1 MKRIEIFNLSKKY
14 TLSDT
19 DASEGQSF
27 RDSFFS
33 LFLKNKQKDFYAL
46 RDISLSIEE
55 GQVVGLIGKNG
66 SGKSTLL
73 KILSGIVAPTSGK
86 AIIRGRVASLL
97 EVGTGFHAD
106 LTGRENIFLSGVIL
120 GMKQSEIRKY
130 LDQIIDYAGIT
141 SFIDVPVKKYSS
153 GMRLRLAFSVAA
165 HLNVDILL
173 IDEVLAVG
181 DDVFKQKCLSSINNL
196 KHNGKTI
203 LFTSHDLDVVRELC
217 SQGIWLQSGVI
228 KASGV
233 MHQVAD
239 FYLDSYHLTK
249 SLDHMFSAQL

>member
-14 TLSDT
+14 AISDS
-19 DASEGQSF
+19 DISEGLSF
-27 RDSFFS
+27 RDSFYS
-33 LFLKNKQKDFYAL
+33 LFSRDKQKDFYAL
-46 RDISLSIEE
+46 RDVSLSVEE

-86 AIIRGRVASLL
+86 AIMRGRVASLL
-97 EVGTGFHAD
+97 EVGTGFHGD

-120 GMKQSEIRKY
+120 GMSQREVKKY
-130 LDQIIDYAGIT
+130 LDQIIDYAGIA
-141 SFIDVPVKKYSS
+141 SFADIPVKKYSS

-181 DDVFKQKCLSSINNL
+181 DDLFKQKCLRTISGL
-196 KHNGKTI
+196 KNEGKTI
-203 LFTSHDLDVVRELC
+203 LFTSHDLDTVRSLC
-217 SQGIWLQSGVI
+217 SLGVWLQEGVV
-228 KASGV
+228 KAGGQI
-233 MHQVAD
+233 HQVAD
-239 FYLDSYHLTK
+239 LYVDSYK
-249 SLDHMFSAQL
+249 R